1 MKWYFQSLIASYKN
15 FFIVYQKYSSNHTA
29 LQFDTKILQIFQ
41 NCDANVY
48 VKLYYKYFLVM
59 LDTVTAEDNM
69 TPAFSYRT

>member
-1 MKWYFQSLIASYKN
+1 MFIKN
-15 FFIVYQKYSSNHTA
+15 IHPIILHCNLA
-29 LQFDTKILQIFQ
+29 LKILQIFQ